1 MIPSTVLA
9 IDRAM
14 AELAGRID
22 VLLDVTPINTE
33 EAWAASV
40 AADHAVEPT
49 LRYRPART
57 DAAGVREAL
66 ASLAIDDVD
75 DPLLGPMLADK
86 RDELDAQARLVAARR
101 TPDFLAVSVELY
113 GTADDRLVTLAE
125 GLLDRLPPPEPSA
138 DLVSATAFARRAE
151 VEIERY
157 REQAPDLRAAV
168 EVRDDVPSL
177 MVVQRDLLVG
187 TDSWI
192 PRHRQE
198 ALIHHEVG
206 THLLTAVTGGH
217 QSLDLLEQGLA
228 GYEETQE
235 ALGVLAEYLVGGLDA
250 ERMRTLAG
258 RAVAARALS
267 DGATFADLY
276 LILHRRHGFE
286 ARAAW
291 TIAVRTVRSGGFTK
305 DVIYLRGLVDLVDHL
320 TAGGSLDPLLLG
332 RVHLSHVGD
341 VERLRGEGALVPPIL
356 RPLWLDGDEPRCRLA
371 ALAGGEADVSTWP

>member
-1 MIPSTVLA
+1 MIRPDVLA
-9 IDRAM
+9 IDRS
-14 AELAGRID
+14 LADLARRID
-22 VLLDVTPINTE
+22 VLLDVTPTNTE

-40 AADHAVEPT
+40 TANHAVEPT

-66 ASLAIDDVD
+66 ATLPIDDVD
-75 DPLLGPMLADK
+75 DPLLGPMLEDK

-101 TPDFLAVSVELY
+101 TTDFLAVSIELY
-113 GTADDRLVTLAE
+113 GTADDRLVTSAE
-125 GLLDRLPPPEPSA
+125 NLLDRLPPPEPST
-138 DLVSATAFARRAE
+138 DLVSATAFARRSE

-157 REQAPDLRAAV
+157 RRQQPDLRAGV

-187 TDSWI
+187 SDSWI

-206 THLLTAVTGGH
+206 THLLTAITGGH
-217 QSLDLLEQGLA
+217 QPLDLLEQGLA

-235 ALGVLAEYLVGGLDA
+235 ALGVLAEYLVGGLDP

-267 DGATFADLY
+267 DGASFTDLY
-276 LILHRRHGFE
+276 SILHRRHGFD

-291 TIAVRTVRSGGFTK
+291 TLAVRMVRSGGFTK

-320 TAGGSLDPLLLG
+320 AGGGSLDPLLLG
-332 RVHLSHVGD
+332 RIHLSHVAE
-341 VERLRGEGALVPPIL
+341 VERLLAFGALEPAVL
-356 RPLWLDGDEPRCRLA
+356 RPLWLDGDEPRSRLA
-371 ALAGGEADVSTWP
+371 AIADRAADVSTWP